1 MEGGAGTL
9 AVDAEKDRSV
19 CGAVRWIRRS
29 GRSGS
34 DRGRPSVDGRLRFGM
49 NGNLRDRNVEVDIYL
64 CFEGKMLP
72 LISSVVLAV

>member
-1 MEGGAGTL
+1 MQKRLAIAGAM
-9 AVDAEKDRSV
+9 
-19 CGAVRWIRRS
+19 RWIRRS
-29 GRSGS
+29 GRGGS
-34 DRGRPSVDGRLRFGM
+34 NRGRPSVDGRLRFGM